1 MTWLIMPDH
10 TSRASYLVIAAQT
23 WRVVTW
29 PSWWSIEG
37 GGDAQPTVL
46 TNRWGN
52 DGAVDIYG
60 ASFMG
65 QSVWTRPLLRVWRR
79 PAHRSTSPVWL
90 SFVNQFVK
98 SLTHFDRCHSRSV
111 ICNHS
116 LRLVRPHHSFMLR
129 KKYYN
134 AFCTDVSVYFVYYL
148 TLKVF
153 EMFALLFLDG
163 VCVVGGVFCEVPG
176 RSAGLR
182 ENLLF
187 SRKVFM
193 KCLKI
198 CLLTVMEGY
207 SNRKKTK
214 LR

>member
-29 PSWWSIEG
+29 PSWWSIEE

-65 QSVWTRPLLRVWRR
+65 QSVWTRPLLSVWRR

-116 LRLVRPHHSFMLR
+116 LRSVRPHHSFMLR
-129 KKYYN
+129 KN
-134 AFCTDVSVYFVYYL
+134 TTTYFYRRFN
-148 TLKVF
+148 VF
-153 EMFALLFLDG
+153 GILFDFKSLWNVCFTVLGRRLRRRWRLLWG
-163 VCVVGGVFCEVPG
+163 PG

-187 SRKVFM
+187 SGKVFM